1 MHSVLSRILD
11 RIILRQIWALT
22 YSDRAK
28 YFMTDNMGRVM
39 SVNPSAQCPKSK
51 QVGET
56 LQTVLK
62 PLLGNPHASL
72 SRLRRMMVE
81 QSHVSEIVL
90 TEHGQLR
97 LSAWRHGKRILW
109 RIEEITQDVAEQAYT
124 ATIPALTV

>member
-1 MHSVLSRILD
+1 
-11 RIILRQIWALT
+11 
-22 YSDRAK
+22 
-28 YFMTDNMGRVM
+28 MTDNMGRVV

-62 PLLGNPHASL
+62 SLLGNPHASL

-97 LSAWRHGKRILW
+97 LSAWRQNGFFI
-109 RIEEITQDVAEQAYT
+109 EITRVEAFK
-124 ATIPALTV
+124 

>member
-1 MHSVLSRILD
+1 MAGDLGLHCNFCVFFTSIACVQSVLSRILD

-28 YFMTDNMGRVM
+28 YFMTDNVGRVM

-62 PLLGNPHASL
+62 RCLEIHM
-72 SRLRRMMVE
+72 RRCRVCGE
-81 QSHVSEIVL
+81 
-90 TEHGQLR
+90 
-97 LSAWRHGKRILW
+97 
-109 RIEEITQDVAEQAYT
+109 
-124 ATIPALTV
+124 